1 MTLKSRRRA
10 DIYRI
15 VLQIKQP
22 ISFVKAQPDTKA
34 QKKGKWSFFW
44 HELSGRKSKYQR
56 QVDLPIIY
64 DGVIFD
70 EGLRLDVLAEA
81 PIICELKALDGMNLG
96 WKERV
101 LIYFTVFPIKTGIN
115 RIYIIILVA
124 ETPLSADLPK
134 NLICSVPF
142 SSEPFQ
148 NGLGY
153 RNCLTFSGYH
163 HCKTV
168 LP

>member
-1 MTLKSRRRA
+1 MTLKSHRRA
-10 DIYRI
+10 DIYQI

-34 QKKGKWSFFW
+34 QKKGKWSFFG
-44 HELSGRKSKYQR
+44 HELSGRKLKYQR

-70 EGLRLDVLAEA
+70 EGLRLDVLAEE
-81 PIICELKALDGMNLG
+81 PFICELKALDGMNLVR
-96 WKERV
+96 KERIF
-101 LIYFTVFPIKTGIN
+101 IYFTVSPIKTGIN

-124 ETPLSADLPK
+124 ETLVGRSSE
-134 NLICSVPF
+134 NLICSVTF

-148 NGLGY
+148 NSLGY
-153 RNCLTFSGYH
+153 RNRLTFSGYYH
-163 HCKTV
+163 RKTV